1 MILDFIVS
9 VIKLFMSNEQEF
21 STPMRGVDDKE
32 AAETGI
38 KVEKEESSVQE
49 REEEEHPGAELD

>member
-1 MILDFIVS
+1 MS